1 LYVKVHYL
9 SVVCYNKIVVVVSI
23 IVVLLM
29 LLALLHAHHAIGMH
43 HVMHQNLLKASVKS
57 IGKSQL
63 KRQIAL
69 TVGHVVHLNFHKA
82 E

>member
-1 LYVKVHYL
+1 
-9 SVVCYNKIVVVVSI
+9 
-23 IVVLLM
+23 M
-29 LLALLHAHHAIGMH
+29 LLALSHAHHAIGMH
-43 HVMHQNLLKASVKS
+43 HVMHQNFLKTSVKS